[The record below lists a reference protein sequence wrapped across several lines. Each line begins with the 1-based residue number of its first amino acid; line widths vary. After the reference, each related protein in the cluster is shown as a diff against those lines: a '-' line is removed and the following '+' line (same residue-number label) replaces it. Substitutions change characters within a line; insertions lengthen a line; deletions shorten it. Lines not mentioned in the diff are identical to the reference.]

1 MKDGLGEVVIT
12 SVVGLVTAEI
22 VTLLQMEEG
31 RENSWF
37 LLESQ
42 DETWTQQDMV
52 PALREP

>member
-1 MKDGLGEVVIT
+1 VKDGLGEVVIT

-22 VTLLQMEEG
+22 DTLLQMEEG